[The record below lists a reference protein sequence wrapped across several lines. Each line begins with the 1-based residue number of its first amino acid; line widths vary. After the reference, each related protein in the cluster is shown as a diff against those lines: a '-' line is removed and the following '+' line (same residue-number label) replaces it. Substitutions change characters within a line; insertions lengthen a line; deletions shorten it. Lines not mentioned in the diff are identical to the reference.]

1 VDSYPPPGLL
11 SIWIHIQNIPKRP
24 AALLAGL
31 TWIQEL
37 LRQFPNH
44 TGSNP
49 LPLPIPVDNEGVIKD
64 VHRII
69 NAQTPTYNLISP
81 NFDILQAIRTKLN
94 ELLTIPTDIA
104 HVKGHQDRTKSWDE
118 LDRRAKINVLADR
131 QADAIYKKPH
141 GGLDCSHPG
150 SLVLVLLLYY
160 FMVNNKLPKA
170 SLRTFGM
177 QLTHQS

>member
-1 VDSYPPPGLL
+1 MCVKGGGFLPPTAQYLDPY
-11 SIWIHIQNIPKRP
+11 SKHPKA

-49 LPLPIPVDNEGVIKD
+49 LPVPIPPVDNEGVVKD

-69 NAQTPTYNLISP
+69 NAQTPTYDLLSP
-81 NFDILQAIRTKLN
+81 DFDIRQAIRTKLN
-94 ELLTIPTDIA
+94 ELPNPTDIA

-131 QADAIYKKPH
+131 QADTIYKKPTRRT
-141 GGLDCSHPG
+141 GLFPSWI
-150 SLVLVLLLYY
+150 LVLVLLY

-170 SLRTFGM
+170 SLHTFGM
-177 QLTHQS
+177 QLTCQS